1 MVHPNGWR
9 EQRFV
14 QTVKN
19 THRLTIGVKT
29 AMENAIKENVKKTN
43 MELYKQINYEGGTL
57 RLFGKYTVAKPSFE
71 GSLPEPS
78 SFNIYSIELP
88 LAEKGHY
95 QDVSEL
101 YEDLID
107 DLERVALKELD
118 SEDIDGDYEE
128 ILSKLDESMD
138 MAKRLASVR
147 IPTLYDDDVE
157 DLIDKELVSSLATE
171 LAMQLTNE
179 HVIACK
185 IGFNGVRFVYLN
197 NLKELK

>member
-1 MVHPNGWR
+1 
-9 EQRFV
+9 
-14 QTVKN
+14 
-19 THRLTIGVKT
+19 
-29 AMENAIKENVKKTN
+29 

-78 SFNIYSIELP
+78 SFDIYSVELP
-88 LAEKGHY
+88 LGKGDY
-95 QDVSEL
+95 QDISEH

-118 SEDIDGDYEE
+118 SEEIDIEIDDYED

-138 MAKRLASVR
+138 MAKRIASVR
-147 IPTLYDDDVE
+147 IPVLYDE
-157 DLIDKELVSSLATE
+157 DAEELIDKEVVSALATE
-171 LAMQLTNE
+171 LAMHLPSE

-185 IGFNGVRFVYLN
+185 IGFGGIKFIYIND
-197 NLKELK
+197 LKELK